1 MIATQLRGTAT
12 SRAESVQTYARI
24 AGVLLLV
31 SLVGGGF
38 GEAYAPAQ
46 LIVAGNASATA
57 HNVIASDLL
66 FRLGFL
72 GYLSE
77 AVCDVAL
84 AFLLYVLLRSV
95 HANLAFLAV
104 LFRLMATATFAFGEL
119 FYFAPSLILGGDA
132 YLKTFSSDQRN
143 ALALLSFNVYG
154 FAGGMSQVFYGIAS
168 IVLGYLMFRS
178 GYLPR
183 VLGALLAIGGLGF
196 VASTVALVL
205 APTYASSVLLLPT
218 ILAMLAL
225 ALWLLVRGVDVGK
238 WNERGAVVA
247 DGSVR
252 SEHTMSP
259 ACPARPEP
267 AAPSPFV

>member
-1 MIATQLRGTAT
+1 MTTATQQRGSA
-12 SRAESVQTYARI
+12 SPRAASVQTYARI

-38 GEAYAPAQ
+38 GEAYAPSQ

-57 HNVIASDLL
+57 HNVVASDTL

-84 AFLLYVLLRSV
+84 AFLLYVLLRPV

-104 LFRLMATATFAFGEL
+104 LFRLMATATFAFGEV

-132 YLKTFSSDQRN
+132 YLKTFSPEQLN
-143 ALALLSFNVYG
+143 TLALLSFNVYG
-154 FAGGMSQVFYGIAS
+154 FAGGFSQVFYGIAS
-168 IVLGYLMFRS
+168 IVLGYLMWRS

-183 VLGALLAIGGLGF
+183 ALGALWVLGGLGF
-196 VASTVALVL
+196 VASTLALVL
-205 APTYASSVLLLPT
+205 APADASPLLLVPQ
-218 ILAMLAL
+218 ILATLSL
-225 ALWLLVRGVDVGK
+225 GLWLLVRGVDIGK
-238 WNERGAVVA
+238 WQERGAVA
-247 DGSVR
+247 AYASV
-252 SEHTMSP
+252 
-259 ACPARPEP
+259 
-267 AAPSPFV
+267 PS